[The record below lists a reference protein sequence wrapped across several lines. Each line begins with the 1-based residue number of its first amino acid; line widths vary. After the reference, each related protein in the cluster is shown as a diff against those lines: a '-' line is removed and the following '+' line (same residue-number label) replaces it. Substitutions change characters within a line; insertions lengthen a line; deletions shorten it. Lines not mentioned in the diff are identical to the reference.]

1 MSAAP
6 CALPTGALTGLGEA
20 DSKSGESAIPA
31 LRRQGAS
38 RLAHHAAFEVRL
50 DEQRPGQRRLGEG
63 AVAKVGAL
71 ALRSREVGAREAASR
86 RLCPLEEGV
95 CEDGALGEKIAH
107 RREGEDRAAKVGSL

>member
-1 MSAAP
+1 MRIGTS
-6 CALPTGALTGLGEA
+6 L
-20 DSKSGESAIPA
+20 
-31 LRRQGAS
+31 
-38 RLAHHAAFEVRL
+38 VV
-50 DEQRPGQRRLGEG
+50 GQRRLGEG

-107 RREGEDRAAKVGSL
+107 RREGEDHAAKVGALQEDTSLTREQRRRSERR